1 MGVNR
6 ARVVGVALA
15 SLGVVL
21 AVAVLAAGGPW
32 LIRGLAAGGA
42 ALTVVGGAATVAL
55 DERLGA
61 SRSQVRQLRDRV
73 AGLERSL
80 ASEVRAREEAEEVLS
95 SRMQLTAMRRATER
109 DHLVD
114 EATGLYSEGWFRVA
128 LESAIE
134 NARRDLTPVAVVLLD
149 VAQDLQHGAPRP
161 ADARTV
167 ANAMSRTVRETD
179 TACRLLDGGF
189 ALVLHDTDDNG
200 AVWTVERLRRRLAD
214 LEPRPT
220 VWAGVACY
228 PAHALAVDD
237 LLDQAD
243 LALDMAREW
252 RQDRIE
258 VARAPVD
265 PAT

>member
-1 MGVNR
+1 MVLGIATLVTGGPWPL
-6 ARVVGVALA
+6 RVVAAAAAALAVIGGAGIVALA
-15 SLGVVL
+15 DRL
-21 AVAVLAAGGPW
+21 AEARGQVQRLTSQVGALAA
-32 LIRGLAAGGA
+32 
-42 ALTVVGGAATVAL
+42 
-55 DERLGA
+55 
-61 SRSQVRQLRDRV
+61 
-73 AGLERSL
+73 SL
-80 ASEVRAREEAEEVLS
+80 ADEARGRREAEEKLS
-95 SRMQLTAMRRATER
+95 SRMQLTAVRRATER

-128 LESAIE
+128 IESAIE
-134 NARRDLTPVAVVLLD
+134 DARRDLTPIAVVLLD
-149 VAQDLQHGAPRP
+149 VAQDLQNGAPRP
-161 ADARTV
+161 ADPREV
-167 ANAMSRTVRETD
+167 ATGISRTVRETD

-200 AVWTVERLRRRLAD
+200 AVWTVERVRRRLAEI
-214 LEPRPT
+214 EPRPT

-228 PAHALAVDD
+228 PAHALDVDD

-265 PAT
+265 PTT